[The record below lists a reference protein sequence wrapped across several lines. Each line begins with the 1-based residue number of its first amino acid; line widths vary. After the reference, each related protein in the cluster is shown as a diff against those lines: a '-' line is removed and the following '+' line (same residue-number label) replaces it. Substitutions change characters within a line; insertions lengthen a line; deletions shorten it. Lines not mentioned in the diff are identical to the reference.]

1 MKTVKKSKQTKSSL
15 IAAVIHISES
25 EIIKVCEDYCS
36 SWEEDSPRYFKDLLW
51 ELGLNVDQD
60 YVRQDAV
67 HHRNRLNEV
76 VTCSRWYGNER
87 SDTNWLESGYAS
99 KEAIDKSKNNTLLD
113 DNYRARNMTTDA
125 QDTLEARDKYRE
137 D

>member
-1 MKTVKKSKQTKSSL
+1 MKILKKSQQTGSSL
-15 IAAVIHISES
+15 IAAVIHVSES
-25 EIIKVCEDYCS
+25 ELIKVLENYSS
-36 SWEEDSPRYFKDLLW
+36 SWEQDSPDYFKDLLW
-51 ELGLNVDQD
+51 SVGLNVDQD
-60 YVRQDAV
+60 YIRHDAV

-87 SDTNWLESGYAS
+87 NDVDWLTSGYAS
-99 KEAIDKSKNNTLLD
+99 KEAIDRSKNNRLLD
-113 DNYRARNMTTDA
+113 DNYRARNMTVDA

>member
-1 MKTVKKSKQTKSSL
+1 MKTMKKLKQTKSSL

-25 EIIKVCEDYCS
+25 EIIKGYDNYNS
-36 SWEEDSPRYFKDLLW
+36 SWEKDSPVYFKDLLW
-51 ELGLNVDQD
+51 SLGLNVDQD
-60 YVRQDAV
+60 YVRQDAI

-87 SDTNWLESGYAS
+87 SDTDWLGSGYAS